1 MSTTP
6 RPKSLALMFL
16 LGAFLSGSAVGYVA
30 DRAVTRAKPSRQY
43 DAKAMREELAQQL
56 SLSTDQRRVIDS
68 VFDWRRTRS
77 KEIMQQY
84 QPSLDSV
91 RDSARVLMMQA
102 LDTAQQSKFKAL
114 IERNKRTADSAMR
127 AREGGR

>member
-1 MSTTP
+1 
-6 RPKSLALMFL
+6 MFL
-16 LGAFLSGSAVGYVA
+16 LGAFLSGSAVGYA
-30 DRAVTRAKPSRQY
+30 AERAVTRAQPSRQL
-43 DAKAMREELAQQL
+43 DEKAMRDKFAQEL

-68 VFDWRRTRS
+68 VFEWRRARS

-84 QPSLDSV
+84 KPSIDSV
-91 RDSARVLMMQA
+91 RDSARVLMMQT

-114 IERNKRTADSAMR
+114 IERNRRSADSANR

>member
-1 MSTTP
+1 
-6 RPKSLALMFL
+6 MFL
-16 LGAFLSGSAVGYVA
+16 LGAFLTGGAVGFAA

-43 DAKAMREELAQQL
+43 DAKAMRDELAQQL

-68 VFDWRRTRS
+68 IFDWRRARS

-84 QPSLDSV
+84 QPSLDSA
-91 RDSARVLMMQA
+91 RDSARVLMLQA
-102 LDTAQQSKFKAL
+102 LDTAQQTTFRAL
-114 IERNKRTADSAMR
+114 IERNQRTADSAAR